1 MGGATG
7 QTGPARQGWMRV
19 TIDED
24 RLGDVDLP
32 SRPLDELDH
41 LIISRLR
48 STPRM
53 TNKEIAQV
61 TGYSE
66 STIANR
72 IRSLT
77 DRRSIKI
84 LLQRDFHL
92 LGWSVL
98 TMNYIQVEHR
108 GINAV
113 AADLAK
119 LPEALSV
126 TILTGIPQ
134 IACTLAA
141 RSQEHLATLLRREVA
156 GIEGVG
162 FVETSVWTTVV
173 KYRADL
179 SNLQQ

>member
-1 MGGATG
+1 MA
-7 QTGPARQGWMRV
+7 
-19 TIDED
+19 
-24 RLGDVDLP
+24 
-32 SRPLDELDH
+32 
-41 LIISRLR
+41 
-48 STPRM
+48 
-53 TNKEIAQV
+53 NKEIAQV

-77 DRRSIKI
+77 ERRVIKV

-92 LGWSVL
+92 LGWRLL

-108 GINAV
+108 SIDAV
-113 AADLAK
+113 AAELAL

-126 TILTGIPQ
+126 TIMTGIPQ

-141 RSQEHLATLLRREVA
+141 RSQEHLTALLRRDVA
-156 GIEGVG
+156 SIEGVG
-162 FVETSVWTTVV
+162 FVETSLWTSVL

-179 SNLQQ
+179 SDLQQ